1 MKIHDTRTPAI
12 QPGTTPATPASGVSP
27 TTPAV
32 SGDQAG
38 ATEARRTRRDS
49 VELSPAAQAM
59 TTGATDQASASLS
72 PERLAEIRQRIHS
85 GAYDS
90 LAVVDEVARRILD
103 RGDV

>member
-12 QPGTTPATPASGVSP
+12 QPGTTPAAPIPAVSP
-27 TTPAV
+27 TPTV
-32 SGDQAG
+32 GGDQAG
-38 ATEARRTRRDS
+38 PAEARRTRRDS

-59 TTGATDQASASLS
+59 TTGATDQATASLS
-72 PERLAEIRQRIHS
+72 PERLAEIRHRIQS

-103 RGDV
+103 RGDI

>member
-12 QPGTTPATPASGVSP
+12 QPGTTPATSL
-27 TTPAV
+27 PAV
-32 SGDQAG
+32 GPAVGAGDQAG
-38 ATEARRTRRDS
+38 PTEARRPRRDS

-59 TTGATDQASASLS
+59 TTATDPASSSLG
-72 PERLAEIRQRIHS
+72 PERLAEIRQRIQS

-103 RGDV
+103 RGDI

>member
-12 QPGTTPATPASGVSP
+12 QPGTTPATSL
-27 TTPAV
+27 PAV
-32 SGDQAG
+32 GPAVGAGDQAG
-38 ATEARRTRRDS
+38 PTEARRPRRDS

-59 TTGATDQASASLS
+59 TTGATDQASATLS
-72 PERLAEIRQRIHS
+72 PERLAEIRQRIQS

-103 RGDV
+103 RGDI

>member
-12 QPGTTPATPASGVSP
+12 QPGTTPATPVSGVSP
-27 TTPAV
+27 TTAAGGDPTGPAE
-32 SGDQAG
+32 S
-38 ATEARRTRRDS
+38 RRTRRDS

-59 TTGATDQASASLS
+59 TTGATDPASSSLG
-72 PERLAEIRQRIHS
+72 PERLAEIRQRIQS

-103 RGDV
+103 HGDV

>member
-12 QPGTTPATPASGVSP
+12 QAGKTPATPIPAVSP
-27 TTPAV
+27 TTTVGA
-32 SGDQAG
+32 DQAG
-38 ATEARRTRRDS
+38 PAGARRTRRDS

-59 TTGATDQASASLS
+59 TTGATDQASATLS
-72 PERLAEIRQRIHS
+72 PERLAEIRQRIQS

-103 RGDV
+103 RGDL